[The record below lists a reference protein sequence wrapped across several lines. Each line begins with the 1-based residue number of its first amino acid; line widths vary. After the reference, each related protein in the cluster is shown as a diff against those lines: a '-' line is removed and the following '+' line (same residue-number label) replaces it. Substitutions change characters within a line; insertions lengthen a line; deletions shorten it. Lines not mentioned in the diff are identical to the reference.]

1 VKVGGVVLAAGAA
14 SRFGGGKLRAD
25 LDGRTVVRHV
35 LDAAVAAG
43 LDPIVIVVPP
53 SDALDGLDLGPA
65 RPVTNPT
72 PEDGLSGSVRLGLRA
87 LEADSDATPDAAVIL
102 PGDQPRVRPEVIR
115 ALIAEAESAADAAFV
130 VPRYADDRAPNPVLA
145 GRRVWRLA
153 DELAG
158 DHGFG
163 PVLSSH
169 PELVRWVSVPGSNPD
184 IDTRADLE
192 RLRSAR
198 GGQTTTDHGADV
210 S

>member
-1 VKVGGVVLAAGAA
+1 VKVGAVVLAAGAA

-25 LDGRTVVRHV
+25 LEGRTVVRHV

-53 SDALDGLDLGPA
+53 SDALDGLDLAPA
-65 RPVTNPT
+65 RSILNPT

-87 LEADSDATPDAAVIL
+87 LEADSDAMPDAAVIL
-102 PGDQPRVRPEVIR
+102 PGDQPRVRPDVIR
-115 ALIAEAESAADAAFV
+115 ALIANAEVEPDAGFV
-130 VPRYADDRAPNPVLA
+130 VPRYADDRAPNPVLVY
-145 GRRVWRLA
+145 RRVWRLA

-163 PVLSSH
+163 PLLSAH
-169 PELVRWVSVPGSNPD
+169 PELVRRVPVPGANPD
-184 IDTRADLE
+184 TDTQEDLE
-192 RLRSAR
+192 RIRSGR
-198 GGQTTTDHGADV
+198 GPTTTKDGADV